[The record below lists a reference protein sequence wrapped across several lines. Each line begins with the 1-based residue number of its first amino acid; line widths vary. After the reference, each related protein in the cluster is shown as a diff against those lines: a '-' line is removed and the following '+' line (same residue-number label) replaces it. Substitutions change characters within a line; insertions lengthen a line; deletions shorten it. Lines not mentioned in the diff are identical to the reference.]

1 MEANSDWSQLSP
13 GLEKKA
19 IQTGIRGKRP
29 RFWSEVEIS
38 VDDTPSTE
46 PLLTSEEGCTKV
58 CIGLALDESSRTLH
72 TALQLMDEGE
82 VSHFRAKK
90 SDDSWTIFK
99 LYLIRITELKP
110 PLDCWDTEEIQ
121 RVAGQLKEQGI
132 SLFREKRI
140 VDSFH
145 LFSRSLKLVLPLEVR
160 LNTPKSVDST
170 IDFEH
175 EIRQFVSS
183 LYNNLAACQLEK
195 KNHASVL
202 YLCDQVLER
211 NPKEVKAI
219 YRKATA
225 LNGKYF
231 KCLKF

>member
-1 MEANSDWSQLSP
+1 MESNSDWSQLAP
-13 GLEKKA
+13 GLEKKV
-19 IQTGIRGKRP
+19 IQAGIRGNRP

-38 VDDTPSTE
+38 VDGTPSPE
-46 PLLTSEEGCTKV
+46 PLLPSGDCTKV
-58 CIGLALDESSRTLH
+58 CIGLSLDESSRTLH

-99 LYLIRITELKP
+99 LHLLRIIELKP
-110 PLDCWDTEEIQ
+110 PLDCWDSEEVQ
-121 RVAGQLKEQGI
+121 RVAGQLKDQGI

-160 LNTPKSVDST
+160 LKTPKSVET
-170 IDFEH
+170 NIDFER

-195 KNHASVL
+195 KNYASAL

-211 NPKEVKAI
+211 NPNEVKAI

-225 LNGKYF
+225 LNGNF
-231 KCLKF
+231 FRISQI